1 MKDMDM
7 NHTKMNMNDMNHT
20 KMNMNDSNAMQ
31 MDHSKMDMSDMDM
44 SGSHMMMH
52 GGHMM
57 DMGDLRKKF
66 WISLVLAIPVFI
78 LSPFMGINLP
88 FQAHFP
94 GSDWVVLIL
103 ASILFF
109 YGGKPFI
116 TGARGELAEKQPA
129 MMTLI
134 TMGISVAY
142 IYSLYAFV
150 MNDLIHSK
158 THVMDFF
165 WELASLIVIML
176 LGHWIEMK
184 STMSA
189 GNALQKIAS
198 LVPNTV
204 HMVHG
209 DTTMDHDISM
219 VKSNDIVEIRAG
231 ESIPLDG
238 HIISGESYINES
250 LITGE
255 SKAIKKGLGQK
266 VVGGSI
272 NGEGT
277 IRVQVDKTASEGY
290 LSQISKLVSDA
301 QGSRSKTQMLADRVS
316 SWLFYAA
323 LSVGILA
330 FIYWLIF
337 GDMNTALNRLVTV
350 LVIACPHALGLAIP
364 LVMSRST
371 SIAATNG
378 LIIRDNQAM
387 ENSRKID
394 YIAMDKTGTLT
405 EGKFTVNGLQS
416 ADKSIDNEKLLSII
430 AGIES
435 GSSHPIAN
443 SVVQYAKDKKVE
455 PTILDNIQAIKGYGM
470 SGQLNDQTY
479 YLVNMK
485 YLNENKI
492 NVDKTLV
499 QTYLDKGN
507 TISYLV
513 VDQKV
518 LGFVALGDRIK
529 KNTVEFIKELK
540 ARNITPIMLTGDNK
554 EAAAIMAKQMGI
566 TEFRAE
572 LLPEDKNQVIK
583 QLELDGHHVMMV
595 GDGINDAP
603 SLAAATIGVAIGA
616 GTDVAID
623 SADVIL
629 YNSDPSDIIKFLKL
643 SHNTYRKTVE
653 NLWWG
658 AGYNIIA
665 IPLAAGILAG
675 IGFVLSPA
683 VGAVVM
689 SLSTVVVALNAL
701 TLKM

>member
-7 NHTKMNMNDMNHT
+7 KNMNHDDMKMNM
-20 KMNMNDSNAMQ
+20 S
-31 MDHSKMDMSDMDM
+31 
-44 SGSHMMMH
+44 SGHDMMMH

-57 DMGDLRKKF
+57 DMGDLKQKF
-66 WISLVLAIPVFI
+66 WISLVMAIPVFI
-78 LSPFMGINLP
+78 LSPFMGLHLP
-88 FQAHFP
+88 FQFQFP
-94 GSDWVVLIL
+94 GSDWIVLIL
-103 ASILFF
+103 STALYF
-109 YGGKPFI
+109 YGGRPFL
-116 TGARGELAEKQPA
+116 TGARGELAERKPA

-142 IYSLYAFV
+142 VYSLYAFV
-150 MNDLIHSK
+150 MNDLLHSNN
-158 THVMDFF
+158 HIMDFF

-198 LVPNTV
+198 LVPNKV
-204 HMVHG
+204 HMVH
-209 DTTMDHDISM
+209 DNKLMDHDISM
-219 VKSNDIVEIRAG
+219 VKQNDVVEVRAG
-231 ESIPLDG
+231 ESVPLDG
-238 HIISGESYINES
+238 HVISGESYINES

-255 SKAIKKGLGQK
+255 SKSVKKTLGDK

-277 IRVQVDKTASEGY
+277 IRVQVDKTTDEGY

-301 QGSRSKTQMLADRVS
+301 QNNRSKTQMLADRVS
-316 SWLFYAA
+316 GWLFYAA
-323 LSVGILA
+323 MTVGIIA

-405 EGKFTVNGLQS
+405 EGKFTVNGLKS
-416 ADKSIDNEKLLSII
+416 TDKAFDSKKLLAIV
-430 AGIES
+430 AGIEN
-435 GSSHPIAN
+435 GSSHPIA
-443 SVVQYAKDKKVE
+443 SSIVSYAKDQKVAPE
-455 PTILDNIQAIKGYGM
+455 AMENIQAIKGYGM
-470 SGQLNDQTY
+470 SATQADKTY

-485 YLNENKI
+485 YLNEHKI
-492 NVDKTLV
+492 SLDKQQI
-499 QTYLDKGN
+499 QTYLNQGN

-513 VDQKV
+513 VDKKV
-518 LGFVALGDRIK
+518 LGFIALGDRIK
-529 KNTVEFIKELK
+529 ANTIEFIKELK

-566 TEFRAE
+566 DEYRAE
-572 LLPEDKNQVIK
+572 LLPEDKHEVIK
-583 QLELDGHHVMMV
+583 QLELEGHHVLMV

-623 SADVIL
+623 SADVVL
-629 YNSDPSDIIKFLKL
+629 YNSDPEDIIKFLKL
-643 SHNTYRKTVE
+643 SHNTYKKTVE

-675 IGFVLSPA
+675 IGFILSPA
-683 VGAVVM
+683 VGAIVM

>member
-1 MKDMDM
+1 MKDEEMRDMKDMDM
-7 NHTKMNMNDMNHT
+7 KHDDMDM
-20 KMNMNDSNAMQ
+20 KD
-31 MDHSKMDMSDMDM
+31 MDHSKMDMS
-44 SGSHMMMH
+44 GGHMMMH

-78 LSPFMGINLP
+78 LSPFMGLNLP
-88 FQAHFP
+88 FQVQFP
-94 GSDWVVLIL
+94 GSEWIVLVLSTIL
-103 ASILFF
+103 YF
-109 YGGKPFI
+109 YGGKPFL

-150 MNDLIHSK
+150 ENNLIHSAN
-158 THVMDFF
+158 HIMDFF

-219 VKSNDIVEIRAG
+219 VKNSDVVEIRAG

-238 HIISGESYINES
+238 HIISGSSYVNES

-255 SKAIKKGLGQK
+255 SKAVKKDLGSK

-277 IRVQVDKTASEGY
+277 IKVQVEKAANEGY

-301 QGSRSKTQMLADRVS
+301 QNNRSKTQLLADKVS

-323 LSVGILA
+323 LSVGIVA
-330 FIYWLIF
+330 FVYWLIF
-337 GDMNTALNRLVTV
+337 GDMNTALNRLVAV

-416 ADKSIDNEKLLSII
+416 TDDSIDNQRLLALI

-435 GSSHPIAN
+435 GSSHPIA
-443 SVVQYAKDKKVE
+443 SSIVQYAKDQKIVS
-455 PTILDNIQAIKGYGM
+455 TSFDDIQAIKGYGM
-470 SGQLNDQTY
+470 SAELNDHKY

-492 NVDKTLV
+492 SVDRKLV

-513 VDQKV
+513 LDQKV

-529 KNTVEFIKELK
+529 ANTIEFIKELK

-566 TEFRAE
+566 DEFRAE
-572 LLPEDKNQVIK
+572 LLPEDKNEVIK
-583 QLELDGHHVMMV
+583 ELELDGHHVMMV

-658 AGYNIIA
+658 AGYNIVA

-675 IGFVLSPA
+675 VGFVLSPA
-683 VGAVVM
+683 VGAVIM

>member
-1 MKDMDM
+1 MNNEEMHDMKNMD
-7 NHTKMNMNDMNHT
+7 
-20 KMNMNDSNAMQ
+20 
-31 MDHSKMDMSDMDM
+31 MDHSTMDM

-57 DMGDLRKKF
+57 NMGDLRQKF

-78 LSPFMGINLP
+78 LSPFMGLNLP
-88 FQAHFP
+88 FQVQFP
-94 GSDWVVLIL
+94 GSDWIVLVL
-103 ASILFF
+103 ATILFF

-116 TGARGELAEKQPA
+116 SGAKGELMSKQPA

-150 MNDLIHSK
+150 ENNLLHSS
-158 THVMDFF
+158 THIMDFF

-198 LVPNTV
+198 LVPSKV
-204 HMVHG
+204 HMVH
-209 DTTMDHDISM
+209 DDQTMDHDISM
-219 VKSNDIVEIRAG
+219 VKAGNVIEVRAG
-231 ESIPLDG
+231 ESVPLDG
-238 HIISGESYINES
+238 HIISGSSYINES

-255 SKAIKKGLGQK
+255 SKAVKKEVGSK

-277 IRVQVDKTASEGY
+277 IRVKVDKSANEGY

-301 QGSRSKTQMLADRVS
+301 QNNRSKTQMLADKVS

-323 LSVGILA
+323 LSVGIIA
-330 FIYWLIF
+330 FVYWLIF
-337 GDMNTALNRLVTV
+337 GDMNTALNRLVAV

-394 YIAMDKTGTLT
+394 YVAMDKTGTLT

-416 ADKSIDNEKLLSII
+416 LDKSIDNKNLLAII
-430 AGIES
+430 AGIEG
-435 GSSHPIAN
+435 GSSHPIA
-443 SVVQYAKDKKVE
+443 SSIVSYAKDKE
-455 PTILDNIQAIKGYGM
+455 IQPAAIDNIQALKGYGM
-470 SGQLNDQTY
+470 SASFDNRQY

-485 YLNENKI
+485 YLNEHEI
-492 NVDKTLV
+492 SLDKKLV

-513 VDQKV
+513 ADKKV

-529 KNTVEFIKELK
+529 KNTIEFIKELK

-566 TEFRAE
+566 DEFRAE
-572 LLPEDKNQVIK
+572 LLPEDKHQVIK
-583 QLELDGHHVMMV
+583 QLELSGHHVLMV

-603 SLAAATIGVAIGA
+603 SLASATIGVAIGA

-623 SADVIL
+623 SADVVL

-643 SHNTYRKTVE
+643 SHNTYKKTVE

>member
-1 MKDMDM
+1 MKDMK
-7 NHTKMNMNDMNHT
+7 N
-20 KMNMNDSNAMQ
+20 
-31 MDHSKMDMSDMDM
+31 MDMSNMDM
-44 SGSHMMMH
+44 SSGHDMMMY

-57 DMGDLRKKF
+57 DMGDLRQKF

-78 LSPFMGINLP
+78 LSPFMGMHLP
-88 FQAHFP
+88 FQFQFP
-94 GSDWVVLIL
+94 GSDWIVLIL
-103 ASILFF
+103 STILYF
-109 YGGKPFI
+109 YGGKPFL
-116 TGARGELAEKQPA
+116 TGAFGELAEKKPA

-150 MNDLIHSK
+150 MNNLLHSN
-158 THVMDFF
+158 THIMDFF

-198 LVPNTV
+198 LVPNKV
-204 HMVHG
+204 HMVHNEK
-209 DTTMDHDISM
+209 TMDHDISM
-219 VKSNDIVEIRAG
+219 VKAGDVVEVRAG

-238 HIISGESYINES
+238 HVVSGESYVNES

-255 SKAIKKGLGQK
+255 SKAVKKVLGSK

-272 NGEGT
+272 NGDGT
-277 IRVQVDKTASEGY
+277 MRIKVDKAAGQGY
-290 LSQISKLVSDA
+290 LSQISQLVSDA
-301 QGSRSKTQMLADRVS
+301 QSSRSKTQMLADRVS
-316 SWLFYAA
+316 GWLFYAA
-323 LSVGILA
+323 LTVGIIA
-330 FIYWLIF
+330 FVYWLIF

-364 LVMSRST
+364 LVMSRTT

-378 LIIRDNQAM
+378 LIIRDNQAV

-394 YIAMDKTGTLT
+394 YVAMDKTGTLT

-416 ADKSIDNEKLLSII
+416 TDASIDNKNLLAII
-430 AGIES
+430 AGLEN
-435 GSSHPIAN
+435 GSSHPIAG
-443 SVVQYAKDKKVE
+443 SIVQYAKDKKVD
-455 PTILDNIQAIKGYGM
+455 PKAIDNVKALKGYGM
-470 SGQLNDQTY
+470 SGSLDNKDY
-479 YLVNMK
+479 LLVNMK
-485 YLNENKI
+485 YLNQNNLTI
-492 NVDKTLV
+492 DKKV
-499 QTYLDKGN
+499 VKKYLDQGN

-513 VDQKV
+513 TDKKV

-529 KNTVEFIKELK
+529 ANTIEFIKELK

-554 EAAAIMAKQMGI
+554 EAAAIMAKQMDI
-566 TEFRAE
+566 DEFRAE
-572 LLPEDKNQVIK
+572 LLPEDKHQVIK
-583 QLELDGHHVMMV
+583 QLELDGHHVLMV

-623 SADVIL
+623 SADVVL

-643 SHNTYRKTVE
+643 SHNTYRKTVQ

-658 AGYNIIA
+658 AGYNIVA

-675 IGFVLSPA
+675 VGFILSPA
-683 VGAVVM
+683 VGAVIM

-701 TLKM
+701 TLRM

>member
-1 MKDMDM
+1 MNNEEMHDMKNMD
-7 NHTKMNMNDMNHT
+7 
-20 KMNMNDSNAMQ
+20 
-31 MDHSKMDMSDMDM
+31 MDHSTMDM
-44 SGSHMMMH
+44 SGNYMMMH

-57 DMGDLRKKF
+57 NMGDLRQKF

-78 LSPFMGINLP
+78 LSPFMGLNLP
-88 FQAHFP
+88 FQVQFP
-94 GSDWVVLIL
+94 GSDWIVLVL
-103 ASILFF
+103 ATILFF

-116 TGARGELAEKQPA
+116 SGAKGELMSKQPA

-150 MNDLIHSK
+150 ENNLLHSS
-158 THVMDFF
+158 THIMDFF

-198 LVPNTV
+198 LVPSKV
-204 HMVHG
+204 HMVH
-209 DTTMDHDISM
+209 DDQTMDHDISM
-219 VKSNDIVEIRAG
+219 VKAGNVIEVRAG
-231 ESIPLDG
+231 ESVPLDG
-238 HIISGESYINES
+238 HIISGSSYINES

-255 SKAIKKGLGQK
+255 SKAVKKEVDSK

-277 IRVQVDKTASEGY
+277 IRVKVDKSANEGY

-301 QGSRSKTQMLADRVS
+301 QNNRSKTQMLADKVS

-323 LSVGILA
+323 LTVGIIA
-330 FIYWLIF
+330 FVYWLIF
-337 GDMNTALNRLVTV
+337 GDMNTALNRLVAV

-394 YIAMDKTGTLT
+394 YVAMDKTGTLT

-416 ADKSIDNEKLLSII
+416 LDKSIDNKNLLAII
-430 AGIES
+430 AGIEG
-435 GSSHPIAN
+435 GSSHPIA
-443 SVVQYAKDKKVE
+443 SSIVSYAKDKE
-455 PTILDNIQAIKGYGM
+455 IQPAAIDNIQALKGYGM
-470 SGQLNDQTY
+470 SASFDNRQY

-485 YLNENKI
+485 YLNEHEI
-492 NVDKTLV
+492 SLDKKLV

-513 VDQKV
+513 ADKKV

-529 KNTVEFIKELK
+529 KNTIEFIKELK

-566 TEFRAE
+566 DEFRAE
-572 LLPEDKNQVIK
+572 LLPEDKHQVIK
-583 QLELDGHHVMMV
+583 QLELSGHHVLMV

-603 SLAAATIGVAIGA
+603 SLASATIGVAIGA

-623 SADVIL
+623 SADVVL

-643 SHNTYRKTVE
+643 SHNTYKKTVE

>member
-1 MKDMDM
+1 MDMKDSNHMDM
-7 NHTKMNMNDMNHT
+7 DSDSDMSSMNM
-20 KMNMNDSNAMQ
+20 
-31 MDHSKMDMSDMDM
+31 
-44 SGSHMMMH
+44 SGGGHMMMH

-57 DMGDLRKKF
+57 DMGDLKQKF
-66 WISLVLAIPVFI
+66 WVSLVLAIPVFI
-78 LSPFMGINLP
+78 FSPFMGLHLP
-88 FQAHFP
+88 FQVQFP
-94 GSDWVVLIL
+94 GSDWIVLIL
-103 ASILFF
+103 STILYF
-109 YGGKPFI
+109 YGGKPFLS
-116 TGARGELAEKQPA
+116 GAKGELASKKPA

-150 MNDLIHSK
+150 MNDLVQSNNHIN
-158 THVMDFF
+158 DFF

-184 STMSA
+184 STMNA

-198 LVPNTV
+198 LVPDQVHIVEGDETV
-204 HMVHG
+204 
-209 DTTMDHDISM
+209 DKDISN
-219 VKSNDIVEIRAG
+219 VKKDNVVEIRAG

-238 HIISGESYINES
+238 HIVKGESYINES

-255 SKAIKKGLGQK
+255 SKAVKKGVDSE

-277 IRVQVDKTASEGY
+277 IRVKVDKSSDEGY
-290 LSQISKLVSDA
+290 LSQISQLVSDA
-301 QGSRSKTQMLADRVS
+301 QNNRSKTQLLADKVS

-323 LSVGILA
+323 LTVGIIA
-330 FIYWLIF
+330 FVYWLIV
-337 GDMNTALNRLVTV
+337 GDMSTALNRLVAV

-405 EGKFTVNGLQS
+405 EGKFTVNGLETIGKS
-416 ADKSIDNEKLLSII
+416 TDKDKLLSLI

-443 SVVQYAKDKKVE
+443 SVVAYAKDKKVSL
-455 PTILDNIQAIKGYGM
+455 TKFDDTQALKGYGM
-470 SGQLNDQTY
+470 SAKLNSDDY

-485 YLNENKI
+485 YLNENDIKL
-492 NVDKTLV
+492 DSKDV

-513 VDQKV
+513 VNKEV
-518 LGFVALGDRIK
+518 IGFVALGDRIK
-529 KNTVEFIKELK
+529 ENTVEFIKELK
-540 ARNITPIMLTGDNK
+540 SRNITPIMLTGDNK
-554 EAAAIMAKQMGI
+554 DAAATMAKQMGI
-566 TEFRAE
+566 DEFRAE
-572 LLPEDKNQVIK
+572 LLPEDKNKVIK
-583 QLELDGHHVMMV
+583 QLENDGHHVMMV

-629 YNSDPSDIIKFLKL
+629 YNSDPFDIIKFLKL
-643 SHNTYRKTVE
+643 SQHTYRKTVE

-665 IPLAAGILAG
+665 LPLAAGILAG
-675 IGFVLSPA
+675 IGFILSPA
-683 VGAVVM
+683 VGAIIM

>member
-7 NHTKMNMNDMNHT
+7 KNMNHDDMKMNM
-20 KMNMNDSNAMQ
+20 S
-31 MDHSKMDMSDMDM
+31 
-44 SGSHMMMH
+44 SGHDMMMH

-57 DMGDLRKKF
+57 DMGDLKQKF
-66 WISLVLAIPVFI
+66 WISLVMAIPVFI
-78 LSPFMGINLP
+78 LSPFMGLHLP
-88 FQAHFP
+88 FQFQFP
-94 GSDWVVLIL
+94 GSDWIVLIL
-103 ASILFF
+103 STTLYF
-109 YGGKPFI
+109 YGGKPFL
-116 TGARGELAEKQPA
+116 TGARGELAERKPA

-142 IYSLYAFV
+142 VYSLYAFV
-150 MNDLIHSK
+150 MNDLLHSNN
-158 THVMDFF
+158 HIMDFF

-198 LVPNTV
+198 LVPNKV
-204 HMVHG
+204 HMVH
-209 DTTMDHDISM
+209 DNKLMDHDISM
-219 VKSNDIVEIRAG
+219 VKQNDVVEVRAG
-231 ESIPLDG
+231 ESVPLDG
-238 HIISGESYINES
+238 HVISGESYINES

-255 SKAIKKGLGQK
+255 SKSVKKTLGDK

-277 IRVQVDKTASEGY
+277 IRVQVDKTTDEGY

-301 QGSRSKTQMLADRVS
+301 QNNRSKTQMLADRVS
-316 SWLFYAA
+316 GWLFYAA
-323 LSVGILA
+323 MTVGIIA

-405 EGKFTVNGLQS
+405 EGKFTVNGLKS
-416 ADKSIDNEKLLSII
+416 TDKAFDSKKLLAIV
-430 AGIES
+430 AGIEN
-435 GSSHPIAN
+435 GSSHPIA
-443 SVVQYAKDKKVE
+443 SSIVSYAKDQKVAPE
-455 PTILDNIQAIKGYGM
+455 AMENIQAIKGYGM
-470 SGQLNDQTY
+470 SATQADKTY

-485 YLNENKI
+485 YLNEHKI
-492 NVDKTLV
+492 SLDKQQI
-499 QTYLDKGN
+499 QTYLDQGN

-513 VDQKV
+513 VDKKV

-529 KNTVEFIKELK
+529 ANTIEFIKELK

-566 TEFRAE
+566 DEYRAE
-572 LLPEDKNQVIK
+572 LLPEDKHEVIK
-583 QLELDGHHVMMV
+583 QLELEGHHVLMV

-623 SADVIL
+623 SADVVL
-629 YNSDPSDIIKFLKL
+629 YNSDPEDIIKFLKL
-643 SHNTYRKTVE
+643 SHNTYKKTVE

-675 IGFVLSPA
+675 IGFILSPA
-683 VGAVVM
+683 VGAIVM

>member
-1 MKDMDM
+1 MNNEEMHDMKNMD
-7 NHTKMNMNDMNHT
+7 
-20 KMNMNDSNAMQ
+20 
-31 MDHSKMDMSDMDM
+31 MDHSTMDM

-57 DMGDLRKKF
+57 NMGDLRQKF

-78 LSPFMGINLP
+78 LSPFMGLNLP
-88 FQAHFP
+88 FQVQFP
-94 GSDWVVLIL
+94 GSDWVVLVL
-103 ASILFF
+103 ATILFF

-116 TGARGELAEKQPA
+116 SGAKGELMSKQPA

-150 MNDLIHSK
+150 ENNLLHSS
-158 THVMDFF
+158 THIMDFF

-198 LVPNTV
+198 LVPSKV
-204 HMVHG
+204 HMVH
-209 DTTMDHDISM
+209 DDQTMDHDISM
-219 VKSNDIVEIRAG
+219 VKAGNVIEVRAG
-231 ESIPLDG
+231 ESVPLDG
-238 HIISGESYINES
+238 HIISGSSYINES

-255 SKAIKKGLGQK
+255 SKAIKKEVGSK

-277 IRVQVDKTASEGY
+277 IRVKVDKSANEGY

-301 QGSRSKTQMLADRVS
+301 QNNRSKTQMLADKVS

-323 LSVGILA
+323 LTVGIIA
-330 FIYWLIF
+330 FVYWLIF
-337 GDMNTALNRLVTV
+337 GDMNTALNRLVAV

-394 YIAMDKTGTLT
+394 YVAMDKTGTLT

-416 ADKSIDNEKLLSII
+416 LDKSIDNKNLLAII
-430 AGIES
+430 AGIEG
-435 GSSHPIAN
+435 GSSHPIA
-443 SVVQYAKDKKVE
+443 SSIVSYAKDKE
-455 PTILDNIQAIKGYGM
+455 IQPAAIDNIQALKGYGM
-470 SGQLNDQTY
+470 SASFDNRQY

-485 YLNENKI
+485 YLNEHEI
-492 NVDKTLV
+492 SLDKKLV

-513 VDQKV
+513 ADKKV

-529 KNTVEFIKELK
+529 KNTIEFIKELK

-566 TEFRAE
+566 DEFRAE
-572 LLPEDKNQVIK
+572 LLPEDKHQVIK
-583 QLELDGHHVMMV
+583 QLELSGHHVLMV

-603 SLAAATIGVAIGA
+603 SLASATIGVAIGA

-623 SADVIL
+623 SADVVL

-643 SHNTYRKTVE
+643 SHNTYKKTVE

>member
-1 MKDMDM
+1 MNNEEMHDMKNMD
-7 NHTKMNMNDMNHT
+7 
-20 KMNMNDSNAMQ
+20 
-31 MDHSKMDMSDMDM
+31 MDHSTMDM
-44 SGSHMMMH
+44 SGNHMMMH

-57 DMGDLRKKF
+57 NMGDLRQKF

-78 LSPFMGINLP
+78 LSPFMGLNLP
-88 FQAHFP
+88 FQVQFP
-94 GSDWVVLIL
+94 GSDWIVLVL
-103 ASILFF
+103 ATILFF

-116 TGARGELAEKQPA
+116 SGAKGELMSKQPA

-150 MNDLIHSK
+150 ENNLLHSS
-158 THVMDFF
+158 THIMDFF

-198 LVPNTV
+198 LVPSKV
-204 HMVHG
+204 HMVH
-209 DTTMDHDISM
+209 DDQTMDHDISM
-219 VKSNDIVEIRAG
+219 VKAGNVIEVRAG
-231 ESIPLDG
+231 ESVPLDG
-238 HIISGESYINES
+238 HIISGSSYINES

-255 SKAIKKGLGQK
+255 SKAIKKEVGSK

-277 IRVQVDKTASEGY
+277 IRVKVDKSANEGY

-301 QGSRSKTQMLADRVS
+301 QNNRSKTQMLADKVS

-323 LSVGILA
+323 LSVGIIA
-330 FIYWLIF
+330 FVYWLIF
-337 GDMNTALNRLVTV
+337 GDMNTALNRLVAV

-394 YIAMDKTGTLT
+394 YVAMDKTGTLT

-416 ADKSIDNEKLLSII
+416 LDKSIDNKNLLAII
-430 AGIES
+430 AGIEG
-435 GSSHPIAN
+435 GSSHPIA
-443 SVVQYAKDKKVE
+443 SSIVSYAKDKE
-455 PTILDNIQAIKGYGM
+455 IQPAAIDNIQALKGYGM
-470 SGQLNDQTY
+470 SASFDNRQY

-485 YLNENKI
+485 YLNEHEI
-492 NVDKTLV
+492 SLDKKLV

-513 VDQKV
+513 ADKKV

-529 KNTVEFIKELK
+529 KNTIEFIKELK

-566 TEFRAE
+566 DEFRAE
-572 LLPEDKNQVIK
+572 LLPEDKHQVIK
-583 QLELDGHHVMMV
+583 QLELSGHHVLMV

-603 SLAAATIGVAIGA
+603 SLASATIGVAIGA

-623 SADVIL
+623 SADVVL

-643 SHNTYRKTVE
+643 SHNTYKKTVE

>member
-1 MKDMDM
+1 MNNEEMHDMKNMD
-7 NHTKMNMNDMNHT
+7 
-20 KMNMNDSNAMQ
+20 
-31 MDHSKMDMSDMDM
+31 MDHSTMDM
-44 SGSHMMMH
+44 SGNHMMMH

-57 DMGDLRKKF
+57 NMGDLRQKF

-78 LSPFMGINLP
+78 LSPFMGLKLP
-88 FQAHFP
+88 FQVQFP
-94 GSDWVVLIL
+94 GSDWIVLVL
-103 ASILFF
+103 ATILFF

-116 TGARGELAEKQPA
+116 SGAKGELMSKQPA

-150 MNDLIHSK
+150 ENNLLHSS
-158 THVMDFF
+158 THIMDFF

-198 LVPNTV
+198 LVPSKV
-204 HMVHG
+204 HMVH
-209 DTTMDHDISM
+209 DDQTMDHDISM
-219 VKSNDIVEIRAG
+219 VKAGNIIEVRAG
-231 ESIPLDG
+231 ESVPLDG
-238 HIISGESYINES
+238 HIISGSSYINES

-255 SKAIKKGLGQK
+255 SKAIKKEIGSK

-277 IRVQVDKTASEGY
+277 IRVKVDKSSGEGY

-301 QGSRSKTQMLADRVS
+301 QNNRSKTQMLADRVS

-323 LSVGILA
+323 LTVGIIA
-330 FIYWLIF
+330 FVYWLIF
-337 GDMNTALNRLVTV
+337 GDMNTALNRLVAV

-394 YIAMDKTGTLT
+394 YVAMDKTGTLT

-416 ADKSIDNEKLLSII
+416 LDKSIDSKNLLSII
-430 AGIES
+430 AGIEG
-435 GSSHPIAN
+435 GSSHPIA
-443 SVVQYAKDKKVE
+443 SSIVSYAKDKEVQ
-455 PTILDNIQAIKGYGM
+455 PAAIDNIQALKGYGM
-470 SGQLNDQTY
+470 SASFDNRQY

-485 YLNENKI
+485 YLNEHEI
-492 NVDKTLV
+492 SLDKKLV

-513 VDQKV
+513 ADKKI

-529 KNTVEFIKELK
+529 KNTIEFIKELK

-566 TEFRAE
+566 DEFRAE
-572 LLPEDKNQVIK
+572 LLPEDKHQVIK
-583 QLELDGHHVMMV
+583 QLELSGHHVMMV

-603 SLAAATIGVAIGA
+603 SLASATIGVAIGA

-623 SADVIL
+623 SADVVL

-643 SHNTYRKTVE
+643 SHNTYKKTVE

-675 IGFVLSPA
+675 VGFVLSPA

>member
-1 MKDMDM
+1 MNNEEMHDMKDMDM
-7 NHTKMNMNDMNHT
+7 NHST
-20 KMNMNDSNAMQ
+20 
-31 MDHSKMDMSDMDM
+31 MDM

-57 DMGDLRKKF
+57 DMGDLRQKF

-78 LSPFMGINLP
+78 LSPFMGLNLP
-88 FQAHFP
+88 FQVQFP
-94 GSDWVVLIL
+94 GSDWIVLVL
-103 ASILFF
+103 ATILFF

-116 TGARGELAEKQPA
+116 SGAKGELMSKQPA

-142 IYSLYAFV
+142 IYSIYAFV
-150 MNDLIHSK
+150 ENNLLHST
-158 THVMDFF
+158 THIMDFF

-198 LVPNTV
+198 LVPSEV
-204 HMVHG
+204 HMVHN
-209 DTTMDHDISM
+209 DQTMDHDISM
-219 VKSNDIVEIRAG
+219 VKADDIIEVRAG
-231 ESIPLDG
+231 ESVPLDG
-238 HIISGESYINES
+238 HIISGSSYINES

-255 SKAIKKGLGQK
+255 SKAIKKEISSK

-277 IRVQVDKTASEGY
+277 IRVKVDKSAGEGY

-301 QGSRSKTQMLADRVS
+301 QNNRSKTQMLADKVS

-323 LSVGILA
+323 LTVGIIA
-330 FIYWLIF
+330 FVYWLIF
-337 GDMNTALNRLVTV
+337 GDMNTALNRLVAV

-416 ADKSIDNEKLLSII
+416 LDKSIDNKNLLSII
-430 AGIES
+430 AGIEG
-435 GSSHPIAN
+435 GSSHPIA
-443 SVVQYAKDKKVE
+443 SSIVSYAKE
-455 PTILDNIQAIKGYGM
+455 QTIQPAAIDNIQALKGYGM
-470 SGQLNDQTY
+470 SASFDNRQY

-485 YLNENKI
+485 YLNEKGI
-492 NVDKTLV
+492 SLDKKLV

-513 VDQKV
+513 ADKKV

-529 KNTVEFIKELK
+529 KNTIEFIKELK

-566 TEFRAE
+566 DEFKAE
-572 LLPEDKNQVIK
+572 LLPEDKHQVIK
-583 QLELDGHHVMMV
+583 QLELAGHHVMMV

-603 SLAAATIGVAIGA
+603 SLASATIGVAIGA

-623 SADVIL
+623 SADVVL
-629 YNSDPSDIIKFLKL
+629 YNSNPSDIIKFLKL
-643 SHNTYRKTVE
+643 SHNTYKKTVE

>member
-1 MKDMDM
+1 MMKDMDM
-7 NHTKMNMNDMNHT
+7 KHDNM
-20 KMNMNDSNAMQ
+20 
-31 MDHSKMDMSDMDM
+31 KMDMS
-44 SGSHMMMH
+44 SGHDMMMH
-52 GGHMM
+52 GGQMM
-57 DMGDLRKKF
+57 DMGDLKQKF
-66 WISLVLAIPVFI
+66 WLSLVLAIPVFI
-78 LSPFMGINLP
+78 LSPFMGLHLP
-88 FQAHFP
+88 FQFQFP
-94 GSDWVVLIL
+94 GSDWIVLIL
-103 ASILFF
+103 SSVLYF
-109 YGGKPFI
+109 YGGKPFL
-116 TGARGELAEKQPA
+116 TGAKGELAQKKPA

-150 MNDLIHSK
+150 MNDLLHSTTK
-158 THVMDFF
+158 IMDFF

-198 LVPNTV
+198 LVPDQV
-204 HMVHG
+204 HLIHENEVT
-209 DTTMDHDISM
+209 DQDISM
-219 VKSNDIVEIRAG
+219 VKKGDVIEVRAG

-238 HIISGESYINES
+238 HITAGSGYINES

-255 SKAIKKGLGQK
+255 SKAVKKAIASP

-272 NGEGT
+272 NGDST
-277 IRVQVDKTASEGY
+277 IKVQVDKTTSEGY
-290 LSQISKLVSDA
+290 LSQISQLVSDA
-301 QGSRSKTQMLADRVS
+301 QNNRSKTQKLADRVS
-316 SWLFYAA
+316 GWLFYAA
-323 LSVGILA
+323 LTAGILS

-387 ENSRKID
+387 ENSKKID

-416 ADKSIDNEKLLSII
+416 IDSSIDDQKLLAII
-430 AGIES
+430 AGIEK
-435 GSSHPIAN
+435 GSSHPIAQ
-443 SVVQYAKDKKVE
+443 SVLDYVQTKQVSIASVE
-455 PTILDNIQAIKGYGM
+455 NVKALKGYGM
-470 SGQLNDQTY
+470 SATLAGEKY

-485 YLNENKI
+485 YLNENKVL
-492 NVDKTLV
+492 VDKKLIKNYSD
-499 QTYLDKGN
+499 QGN
-507 TISYLV
+507 TISYLLH
-513 VDQKV
+513 DKQV
-518 LGFVALGDRIK
+518 LGFIALGDTIK
-529 KNTVEFIKELK
+529 PNTIEFIKDLK
-540 ARNITPIMLTGDNK
+540 SRHITPIMLTGDNK
-554 EAAAIMAKQMGI
+554 EAAAIMAQQMGI
-566 TEFRAE
+566 DEFKAE
-572 LLPEDKNQVIK
+572 LLPEDKHQVIK
-583 QLELDGHHVMMV
+583 QLELAGHHVMMV

-623 SADVIL
+623 SADVVL
-629 YNSDPSDIIKFLKL
+629 YNSDPFDIIKFLKL
-643 SHNTYRKTVE
+643 SQNTYRKTVE

-665 IPLAAGILAG
+665 IPLAAGVLAG
-675 IGFVLSPA
+675 VGFVLSPA
-683 VGAVVM
+683 IGAVVM
-689 SLSTVVVALNAL
+689 SLSTVVVAINAL

>member
-1 MKDMDM
+1 MNNEEMHDMKNMD
-7 NHTKMNMNDMNHT
+7 
-20 KMNMNDSNAMQ
+20 
-31 MDHSKMDMSDMDM
+31 MDHSTMDM

-57 DMGDLRKKF
+57 NMGDLRQKF

-78 LSPFMGINLP
+78 LSPFMGLNLP
-88 FQAHFP
+88 FQVQFP
-94 GSDWVVLIL
+94 GSDWIVLVL
-103 ASILFF
+103 ATILFF

-116 TGARGELAEKQPA
+116 TGAKGELMSKQPA

-150 MNDLIHSK
+150 ENNLLHSS
-158 THVMDFF
+158 THIMDFF

-198 LVPNTV
+198 LVPSKV
-204 HMVHG
+204 HMVH
-209 DTTMDHDISM
+209 DDQTMDHDISM
-219 VKSNDIVEIRAG
+219 VKAGNVIEVRAG
-231 ESIPLDG
+231 ESVPLDG
-238 HIISGESYINES
+238 HIISGSSYINES

-255 SKAIKKGLGQK
+255 SKAIKKEVGSK

-277 IRVQVDKTASEGY
+277 IRVKVDKSANEGY

-301 QGSRSKTQMLADRVS
+301 QNNRSKTQMLADKVS

-323 LSVGILA
+323 LTVGIIA
-330 FIYWLIF
+330 FVYWLIF
-337 GDMNTALNRLVTV
+337 GDMNTALNRLVAV

-394 YIAMDKTGTLT
+394 YVAMDKTGTLT

-416 ADKSIDNEKLLSII
+416 VDKSIDNKNLLAII
-430 AGIES
+430 AGIEG
-435 GSSHPIAN
+435 GSSHPIA
-443 SVVQYAKDKKVE
+443 SSIVSYAKDKE
-455 PTILDNIQAIKGYGM
+455 IQPAAIDNIKALKGYGM
-470 SGQLNDQTY
+470 SASFDNRQY

-485 YLNENKI
+485 YLNEHEI
-492 NVDKTLV
+492 SLDKKLV

-513 VDQKV
+513 ADKRV

-529 KNTVEFIKELK
+529 KNTIEFIKELK

-566 TEFRAE
+566 DEFRAE
-572 LLPEDKNQVIK
+572 LLPEDKHQVIK
-583 QLELDGHHVMMV
+583 QLELSGHHVLMV

-603 SLAAATIGVAIGA
+603 SLASATIGVAIGA

-623 SADVIL
+623 SADVVL

-643 SHNTYRKTVE
+643 SHNTYKKTVE

>member
-1 MKDMDM
+1 MMKDMDM
-7 NHTKMNMNDMNHT
+7 KHDNM
-20 KMNMNDSNAMQ
+20 
-31 MDHSKMDMSDMDM
+31 KMDMS
-44 SGSHMMMH
+44 SGHDMMMH
-52 GGHMM
+52 GGQMM
-57 DMGDLRKKF
+57 DMGDLKQKF
-66 WISLVLAIPVFI
+66 WLSLVLAIPVFI
-78 LSPFMGINLP
+78 LSPFMGLHLP
-88 FQAHFP
+88 FQFQFP
-94 GSDWVVLIL
+94 GSDWIVLIL
-103 ASILFF
+103 SSVLYF
-109 YGGKPFI
+109 YGGKPFL
-116 TGARGELAEKQPA
+116 TGAKGELAQKKPA

-150 MNDLIHSK
+150 MNDLLHSTTK
-158 THVMDFF
+158 IMDFF

-198 LVPNTV
+198 LVPDQV
-204 HMVHG
+204 HLIHENEVT
-209 DTTMDHDISM
+209 DQDISM
-219 VKSNDIVEIRAG
+219 VKKGDIIEVRAG

-238 HIISGESYINES
+238 HITAGSGYINES

-255 SKAIKKGLGQK
+255 SKAVKKAIASS

-272 NGEGT
+272 NGDST
-277 IRVQVDKTASEGY
+277 IKVQVDKTTSEGY
-290 LSQISKLVSDA
+290 LSQISQLVSDA
-301 QGSRSKTQMLADRVS
+301 QNNRSKTQKLADKVS
-316 SWLFYAA
+316 GWLFYAA
-323 LSVGILA
+323 LTAGILS

-337 GDMNTALNRLVTV
+337 GNMNTALNRLVTV

-387 ENSRKID
+387 ENSKKID

-416 ADKSIDNEKLLSII
+416 IDSSIDDQKLLAII
-430 AGIES
+430 AGIEK
-435 GSSHPIAN
+435 GSSHPIAQ
-443 SVVQYAKDKKVE
+443 SVLDYVQTKQVSIASVE
-455 PTILDNIQAIKGYGM
+455 NVKALKGYGM
-470 SGQLNDQTY
+470 SATLAGEKY

-485 YLNENKI
+485 YLNENRVL
-492 NVDKTLV
+492 VDKELV
-499 QTYLDKGN
+499 KNYSDQGN
-507 TISYLV
+507 TISYLLH
-513 VDQKV
+513 DKQV
-518 LGFVALGDRIK
+518 LGFIALGDTIK
-529 KNTVEFIKELK
+529 PNTIEFIKDLK
-540 ARNITPIMLTGDNK
+540 SRHITPIMLTGDNK
-554 EAAAIMAKQMGI
+554 EAAAIMAQQMGI
-566 TEFRAE
+566 DEFKAE
-572 LLPEDKNQVIK
+572 LLPEDKHQVIK
-583 QLELDGHHVMMV
+583 QLELAGHHVMMV

-623 SADVIL
+623 SADVVL
-629 YNSDPSDIIKFLKL
+629 YNSDPFDIIKFLKL
-643 SHNTYRKTVE
+643 SQNTYRKTVE

-665 IPLAAGILAG
+665 IPLAAGVMAG
-675 IGFVLSPA
+675 VGFVLSPA
-683 VGAVVM
+683 IGAVVM
-689 SLSTVVVALNAL
+689 SLSTVVVAINAL

>member
-1 MKDMDM
+1 MNNEEMHDMKNMD
-7 NHTKMNMNDMNHT
+7 
-20 KMNMNDSNAMQ
+20 
-31 MDHSKMDMSDMDM
+31 MDHSTMDM
-44 SGSHMMMH
+44 SGNHMMMH

-57 DMGDLRKKF
+57 DMGDLRQKF

-78 LSPFMGINLP
+78 LSPFMGLNLP
-88 FQAHFP
+88 FQVQFL
-94 GSDWVVLIL
+94 GSDWIVLVL
-103 ASILFF
+103 ATILFF

-116 TGARGELAEKQPA
+116 SGAKGELMSKQPA

-150 MNDLIHSK
+150 ENNLLHSS
-158 THVMDFF
+158 THIMDFF

-198 LVPNTV
+198 LVPSKV
-204 HMVHG
+204 HMVH
-209 DTTMDHDISM
+209 DDQTMDHDISM
-219 VKSNDIVEIRAG
+219 VKAGNIIEVRAG
-231 ESIPLDG
+231 ESVPLDG
-238 HIISGESYINES
+238 HIISGSSYINES

-255 SKAIKKGLGQK
+255 SKAIKKEIGSK

-277 IRVQVDKTASEGY
+277 IRVKVDKSSGEGY

-301 QGSRSKTQMLADRVS
+301 QNNRSKTQMLADRVS

-323 LSVGILA
+323 LTVGIIA
-330 FIYWLIF
+330 FVYWLIF
-337 GDMNTALNRLVTV
+337 GDMNTALNRLVAV

-394 YIAMDKTGTLT
+394 YVAMDKTGTLT

-416 ADKSIDNEKLLSII
+416 LDKSIDSKNLLSII
-430 AGIES
+430 AGIEG
-435 GSSHPIAN
+435 GSSHPIA
-443 SVVQYAKDKKVE
+443 SSIVSYAKDKEVQ
-455 PTILDNIQAIKGYGM
+455 PAAIDNIQALKGYGM
-470 SGQLNDQTY
+470 SASFDNRQY

-485 YLNENKI
+485 YLNEHEI
-492 NVDKTLV
+492 SLDKKLV

-513 VDQKV
+513 ADKKV

-529 KNTVEFIKELK
+529 KNTIEFIKELK

-566 TEFRAE
+566 DEFRAE
-572 LLPEDKNQVIK
+572 LLPEDKHQVIK
-583 QLELDGHHVMMV
+583 QLELSGHHVMMV

-603 SLAAATIGVAIGA
+603 SLASATIGVAIGA

-623 SADVIL
+623 SADVVL

-643 SHNTYRKTVE
+643 SHNTYKKTVE

-675 IGFVLSPA
+675 VGFVLSPA

>member
-1 MKDMDM
+1 MKNEKMDDM
-7 NHTKMNMNDMNHT
+7 KMD
-20 KMNMNDSNAMQ
+20 
-31 MDHSKMDMSDMDM
+31 MDHSKMDMS
-44 SGSHMMMH
+44 GNNGHMMMH

-57 DMGDLRKKF
+57 DMGDLRQKF

-78 LSPFMGINLP
+78 LSPFMGLHLP
-88 FQAHFP
+88 FQFQFP
-94 GSDWVVLIL
+94 GSDWLVLIL
-103 ASILFF
+103 ATILYF

-116 TGARGELAEKQPA
+116 TGARGELAEKKPA

-150 MNDLIHSK
+150 ENNLLKSS

-198 LVPNTV
+198 LVPNQV
-204 HMVHG
+204 HMVH
-209 DTTMDHDISM
+209 DDMTMDHDISM
-219 VKSNDIVEIRAG
+219 VKAGDIVEIRAG
-231 ESIPLDG
+231 ESVPLDG
-238 HIISGESYINES
+238 YIISGESYINES

-255 SKAIKKGLGQK
+255 SKAVKKELGSK

-277 IRVQVDKTASEGY
+277 IRIKVDKAAGEGY

-301 QGSRSKTQMLADRVS
+301 QSSRSKSQLLADRVS
-316 SWLFYAA
+316 GWLFYAA
-323 LSVGILA
+323 LTVGIIA
-330 FIYWLIF
+330 FVYWLIF

-378 LIIRDNQAM
+378 LIIRNNQAM

-394 YIAMDKTGTLT
+394 YVAMDKTGTLT

-416 ADKSIDNEKLLSII
+416 IDESIDDQKLLAII

-435 GSSHPIAN
+435 GSSHPIAS
-443 SVVQYAKDKKVE
+443 SVVQYAKDQKATPIV
-455 PTILDNIQAIKGYGM
+455 LDNIQAIKGYGM
-470 SGQLNDQTY
+470 SGTLNNQDY
-479 YLVNMK
+479 YLINMK
-485 YLNENKI
+485 YLNEHKI
-492 NVDKTLV
+492 TLDKKYI

-513 VDQKV
+513 SNQKV

-529 KNTVEFIKELK
+529 KNTIEFIKELK
-540 ARNITPIMLTGDNK
+540 SRNITPIMLTGDNK

-566 TEFRAE
+566 DEFRAE
-572 LLPEDKNQVIK
+572 LLPEDKHQVIK
-583 QLELDGHHVMMV
+583 QLEVQGHHVLMV

-603 SLAAATIGVAIGA
+603 SLASATIGVAIGA

-623 SADVIL
+623 SADVVL

-675 IGFVLSPA
+675 VGFVLSPA
-683 VGAVVM
+683 VGAIVM
-689 SLSTVVVALNAL
+689 SLSTVVVAINAL

>member
-1 MKDMDM
+1 
-7 NHTKMNMNDMNHT
+7 
-20 KMNMNDSNAMQ
+20 
-31 MDHSKMDMSDMDM
+31 MDM

-57 DMGDLRKKF
+57 DMGDLRQKF

-78 LSPFMGINLP
+78 LSPFMGLNLP
-88 FQAHFP
+88 FQVQFP
-94 GSDWVVLIL
+94 GSDWIVLAL
-103 ASILFF
+103 ATILFF

-116 TGARGELAEKQPA
+116 SGAKGELMSKQPA

-150 MNDLIHSK
+150 ENNLLHSS
-158 THVMDFF
+158 THIMDFF

-198 LVPNTV
+198 LVPSKV
-204 HMVHG
+204 HMVH
-209 DTTMDHDISM
+209 DDQTMDHDISM
-219 VKSNDIVEIRAG
+219 VKAGNVIEVRAG
-231 ESIPLDG
+231 ESVPLDG
-238 HIISGESYINES
+238 HIISGSSYINES

-255 SKAIKKGLGQK
+255 SKAVKKEVGSK

-277 IRVQVDKTASEGY
+277 IRVKVDKSANEGY

-301 QGSRSKTQMLADRVS
+301 QNNRSKTQMLADKVS

-323 LSVGILA
+323 LSVGIIA
-330 FIYWLIF
+330 FVYWLIF
-337 GDMNTALNRLVTV
+337 GDMNTALNRLVAV

-394 YIAMDKTGTLT
+394 YVAMDKTGTLT

-416 ADKSIDNEKLLSII
+416 LDKSIDNKNLLAII
-430 AGIES
+430 AGIEG
-435 GSSHPIAN
+435 GSSHPIA
-443 SVVQYAKDKKVE
+443 SSIVSYAKDKE
-455 PTILDNIQAIKGYGM
+455 IQPAAIDNIQALKGYGM
-470 SGQLNDQTY
+470 SASFDNRQY

-485 YLNENKI
+485 YLSEHEI
-492 NVDKTLV
+492 SLDKKLV

-513 VDQKV
+513 ADKKV

-529 KNTVEFIKELK
+529 KNTIEFIKELK

-566 TEFRAE
+566 DEFRAE
-572 LLPEDKNQVIK
+572 LLPEDKHQVIK
-583 QLELDGHHVMMV
+583 QLELSGHHVLMV

-603 SLAAATIGVAIGA
+603 SLASATIGVAIGA

-623 SADVIL
+623 SADVVL

-643 SHNTYRKTVE
+643 SHNTYKKTVE

>member
-1 MKDMDM
+1 MKDMKSEKMQMHDMKDMD
-7 NHTKMNMNDMNHT
+7 HGNMGDMHGDDGH
-20 KMNMNDSNAMQ
+20 M
-31 MDHSKMDMSDMDM
+31 
-44 SGSHMMMH
+44 MMMH
-52 GGHMM
+52 GGMMM

-66 WISLVLAIPVFI
+66 WISLILAIPVFI
-78 LSPFMGINLP
+78 LSPFMGLHLP
-88 FQAHFP
+88 FQFQFP
-94 GSDWVVLIL
+94 GSSWIVMIL
-103 ASILFF
+103 STILFF
-109 YGGKPFI
+109 YGGKPFL
-116 TGARGELAEKQPA
+116 TGAKGELKAKQPA

-142 IYSLYAFV
+142 IYSIYAFV
-150 MNDLIHSK
+150 MVNIVRTGQHI
-158 THVMDFF
+158 MDFF

-198 LVPNTV
+198 LVPNQV

-209 DTTMDHDISM
+209 EKTMDHDISM
-219 VKSNDIVEIRAG
+219 VKTGDVVEVRAG

-238 HIISGESYINES
+238 EIISGESYINES

-255 SKAIKKGLGQK
+255 SKAVKKSLGDN

-277 IRVQVDKTASEGY
+277 IRVKVAKTSSEGY

-301 QGSRSKTQMLADRVS
+301 QTNKSKTQMLADKVS
-316 SWLFYAA
+316 GWLFYAA
-323 LSVGILA
+323 VTVGLIA

-337 GDMNTALNRLVTV
+337 GDMNLALTRLVTV

-364 LVMSRST
+364 LVMARST

-394 YIAMDKTGTLT
+394 YVAMDKTGTLT
-405 EGKFTVNGLQS
+405 EGKFTVNGL
-416 ADKSIDNEKLLSII
+416 KSLGDMDDDQVLSLI

-443 SVVQYAKDKKVE
+443 SVVEYAKEKKIE
-455 PTILDNIQAIKGYGM
+455 AAQLDDIQAIKGYGM
-470 SGQLNDQTY
+470 SANKDSHK
-479 YLVNMK
+479 YLLINMK
-485 YLNENKI
+485 YLQSHKMDF
-492 NVDKTLV
+492 DKSV
-499 QTYLDKGN
+499 AQQYLDKGN

-513 VDQKV
+513 ADDQV
-518 LGFVALGDRIK
+518 VGFVALGDTIK
-529 KNTVEFIKELK
+529 ANSVQFIKDLK

-554 EAAAIMAKQMGI
+554 EAAASFAKQLGI
-566 TEFRAE
+566 DEFKAE
-572 LLPEDKNQVIK
+572 LLPEDKHEVIK
-583 QLELDGHHVMMV
+583 NLELEGHHVMMV

-603 SLAAATIGVAIGA
+603 SLASATIGVAIGA

-623 SADVIL
+623 SADVVL
-629 YNSDPSDIIKFLKL
+629 YNSDPSDITKFLNL
-643 SHNTYRKTVE
+643 SAKTYRKTVE

-658 AGYNIIA
+658 AGYNILA

-683 VGAVVM
+683 VGAVIM
-689 SLSTVVVALNAL
+689 SMSTVIVALNAM
-701 TLKM
+701 TLK

>member
-1 MKDMDM
+1 MKDMNGM
-7 NHTKMNMNDMNHT
+7 KMDDH
-20 KMNMNDSNAMQ
+20 
-31 MDHSKMDMSDMDM
+31 DHSKMDMSGMDM
-44 SGSHMMMH
+44 SNSHMMMH

-66 WISLVLAIPVFI
+66 WISLVLAIPVFV
-78 LSPFMGINLP
+78 LSPFMGLNLP
-88 FQAHFP
+88 FQVQFP
-94 GSDWVVLIL
+94 GSDWIVLVLATIL
-103 ASILFF
+103 YF

-116 TGARGELAEKQPA
+116 TGAKGELQEKKPA

-150 MNDLIHSK
+150 MNDLIHSSQ
-158 THVMDFF
+158 HIMDFF
-165 WELASLIVIML
+165 WELSSLIVIML

-184 STMSA
+184 STMNA

-198 LVPNTV
+198 LVPDKV
-204 HMVHG
+204 HMVHEEK
-209 DTTMDHDISM
+209 TMDHDISM
-219 VKSNDIVEIRAG
+219 VKDGDIVEIRAG
-231 ESIPLDG
+231 ESVPLDG
-238 HIISGESYINES
+238 HIISGSSYINES

-255 SKAIKKGLGQK
+255 SKAVKKEVGSK

-277 IRVQVDKTASEGY
+277 IRVKVDKAANEGY

-301 QGSRSKTQMLADRVS
+301 QNNRSKTQLLADRVS
-316 SWLFYAA
+316 GWLFYAA
-323 LSVGILA
+323 LTVGIIA
-330 FIYWLIF
+330 FVYWLIF

-405 EGKFTVNGLQS
+405 EGKFTVNGL
-416 ADKSIDNEKLLSII
+416 KSIDSTIDDDKLLSII

-443 SVVQYAKDKKVE
+443 SIVQYAKDKKIEIANFDDV
-455 PTILDNIQAIKGYGM
+455 QAIKGYGM
-470 SGQLNDQTY
+470 SGNLDSHKY

-485 YLNENKI
+485 YLKNENI
-492 NVDKTLV
+492 PVDNKLV

-513 VDQKV
+513 ADKKV

-529 KNTVEFIKELK
+529 KNTIEFIKELK
-540 ARNITPIMLTGDNK
+540 SRNITPIMLTGDNK
-554 EAAAIMAKQMGI
+554 NAAAIMAKQMGI
-566 TEFRAE
+566 DEFRAE
-572 LLPEDKNQVIK
+572 LLPEDKNKVIK
-583 QLELDGHHVMMV
+583 QLELSGHHVMMV

-629 YNSDPSDIIKFLKL
+629 YNSDPFDIIKFLKL
-643 SHNTYRKTVE
+643 SHHTYKKTVE

-658 AGYNIIA
+658 AGYNIVA

-675 IGFVLSPA
+675 IGFILSPA
-683 VGAVVM
+683 VGAIVM
-689 SLSTVVVALNAL
+689 SLSTVVVAVNAL

>member
-1 MKDMDM
+1 MNNEEMHDMKNMD
-7 NHTKMNMNDMNHT
+7 
-20 KMNMNDSNAMQ
+20 
-31 MDHSKMDMSDMDM
+31 MDHSTMDM

-57 DMGDLRKKF
+57 DMGDLRQKF

-78 LSPFMGINLP
+78 LSPFMGLNLP
-88 FQAHFP
+88 FQVQFP
-94 GSDWVVLIL
+94 GSDWIVLVL
-103 ASILFF
+103 ATILFC

-116 TGARGELAEKQPA
+116 SGAKGELMSKQPA

-150 MNDLIHSK
+150 ENNLLHSS
-158 THVMDFF
+158 THIMDFF

-198 LVPNTV
+198 LVPSKV
-204 HMVHG
+204 HMVH
-209 DTTMDHDISM
+209 DDQTMDHDISM
-219 VKSNDIVEIRAG
+219 VKAGNVIEVRAG
-231 ESIPLDG
+231 ESVPLDG
-238 HIISGESYINES
+238 HIISGSSYINES

-255 SKAIKKGLGQK
+255 SKAIKKEVSSK

-277 IRVQVDKTASEGY
+277 IRVKVDKSANEGY

-301 QGSRSKTQMLADRVS
+301 QNNRSKTQMLADKVS

-323 LSVGILA
+323 LSVGIIA
-330 FIYWLIF
+330 FVYWLIF
-337 GDMNTALNRLVTV
+337 GDMNTALNRLVAV

-394 YIAMDKTGTLT
+394 YVAMDKTGTLT

-416 ADKSIDNEKLLSII
+416 LDKSIDNKNLLAII
-430 AGIES
+430 AGIEG
-435 GSSHPIAN
+435 GSSHPIA
-443 SVVQYAKDKKVE
+443 SSIVSYAKDKE
-455 PTILDNIQAIKGYGM
+455 IQPAAIDNIQALKGYGM
-470 SGQLNDQTY
+470 SASFDNRQY

-485 YLNENKI
+485 YLNEHEI
-492 NVDKTLV
+492 SLDKKLV

-513 VDQKV
+513 ADKKV

-529 KNTVEFIKELK
+529 KNTIEFIKELK
-540 ARNITPIMLTGDNK
+540 ARNITSIMLTGDNK

-566 TEFRAE
+566 DEFRAE
-572 LLPEDKNQVIK
+572 LLPEDKHQVIK
-583 QLELDGHHVMMV
+583 QLELSGHHVLMV

-603 SLAAATIGVAIGA
+603 SLASATIGVAIGA

-623 SADVIL
+623 SADVVL

-643 SHNTYRKTVE
+643 SHNTYKKTVE

>member
-1 MKDMDM
+1 MNNEEMHDMKNMD
-7 NHTKMNMNDMNHT
+7 
-20 KMNMNDSNAMQ
+20 
-31 MDHSKMDMSDMDM
+31 MDHSTMDM
-44 SGSHMMMH
+44 SGNHMMMH

-57 DMGDLRKKF
+57 DMGDLRQKF

-78 LSPFMGINLP
+78 LSPFMGLNLP
-88 FQAHFP
+88 FQVQFP
-94 GSDWVVLIL
+94 GSDWIVLVL
-103 ASILFF
+103 ATILFF

-116 TGARGELAEKQPA
+116 SGAKGELMSKQPA

-150 MNDLIHSK
+150 ENNLLRSS
-158 THVMDFF
+158 THIMDFF

-198 LVPNTV
+198 LVPSKV
-204 HMVHG
+204 HMVH
-209 DTTMDHDISM
+209 DDQTMDHDISM
-219 VKSNDIVEIRAG
+219 VKAGNIVEVRAG

-238 HIISGESYINES
+238 HIISGSSYINES

-255 SKAIKKGLGQK
+255 SKAIKKEVGSK

-277 IRVQVDKTASEGY
+277 IRVKVDKSSGEGY

-301 QGSRSKTQMLADRVS
+301 QNNRSKTQMLADRVS

-323 LSVGILA
+323 LTVGIIA
-330 FIYWLIF
+330 FVYWLIF
-337 GDMNTALNRLVTV
+337 GDMNTALNRLVAV

-394 YIAMDKTGTLT
+394 YVAMDKTGTLT
-405 EGKFTVNGLQS
+405 EGKFIVNGLES
-416 ADKSIDNEKLLSII
+416 LDKSIDNKNLLSII
-430 AGIES
+430 AGIEG
-435 GSSHPIAN
+435 GSSHPIA
-443 SVVQYAKDKKVE
+443 SSIVSYAKDKEVQ
-455 PTILDNIQAIKGYGM
+455 PAAIDNIQALKGYGM
-470 SGQLNDQTY
+470 SASFDNRQY

-485 YLNENKI
+485 YLNEHEI
-492 NVDKTLV
+492 SLDKKLV

-513 VDQKV
+513 ADKKI

-529 KNTVEFIKELK
+529 KNTIEFIKELK

-566 TEFRAE
+566 DEFRAE
-572 LLPEDKNQVIK
+572 LLPEDKHQVIK
-583 QLELDGHHVMMV
+583 QLELSGHHVMMV

-603 SLAAATIGVAIGA
+603 SLASATIGVAIGA

-623 SADVIL
+623 SADVVL

-643 SHNTYRKTVE
+643 SHNTYKKTVE

>member
-1 MKDMDM
+1 MNNEEMHDMKNMD
-7 NHTKMNMNDMNHT
+7 
-20 KMNMNDSNAMQ
+20 
-31 MDHSKMDMSDMDM
+31 MDHSTMDM

-57 DMGDLRKKF
+57 DMGDLRQKF

-78 LSPFMGINLP
+78 LSPFMGLNLP
-88 FQAHFP
+88 FQVQFP
-94 GSDWVVLIL
+94 GSDWIVLVL
-103 ASILFF
+103 ATILFF

-116 TGARGELAEKQPA
+116 SGAKGELMSKQPA

-150 MNDLIHSK
+150 ENNLLHSS
-158 THVMDFF
+158 THIMDFF

-198 LVPNTV
+198 LVPSKV
-204 HMVHG
+204 HMVH
-209 DTTMDHDISM
+209 DDQTMDHDISM
-219 VKSNDIVEIRAG
+219 VKAGNVIEVRAG
-231 ESIPLDG
+231 ESVPLDG
-238 HIISGESYINES
+238 HIISGSSYINES

-255 SKAIKKGLGQK
+255 SKAIKKEVSSK

-277 IRVQVDKTASEGY
+277 IRVKVDKSANEGY

-301 QGSRSKTQMLADRVS
+301 QNNRSKTQMLADKVS

-323 LSVGILA
+323 LSVGIIA
-330 FIYWLIF
+330 FVYWLIF
-337 GDMNTALNRLVTV
+337 GDMNTALNRLVAV

-394 YIAMDKTGTLT
+394 YVAMDKTGTLT

-416 ADKSIDNEKLLSII
+416 LDKSIDNKNLLAII
-430 AGIES
+430 AGIEG
-435 GSSHPIAN
+435 GSSHPIA
-443 SVVQYAKDKKVE
+443 SSIVSYAKDKE
-455 PTILDNIQAIKGYGM
+455 IQPAAIDNIQALKGYGM
-470 SGQLNDQTY
+470 SASFDNRQY

-485 YLNENKI
+485 YLNEHEI
-492 NVDKTLV
+492 SLDKKLV

-513 VDQKV
+513 ADKKV

-529 KNTVEFIKELK
+529 KNTIEFIKELK

-566 TEFRAE
+566 DEFRAE
-572 LLPEDKNQVIK
+572 LLPEDKHQVIK
-583 QLELDGHHVMMV
+583 QLELSGHHVLMV

-603 SLAAATIGVAIGA
+603 SLASATIGVAIGA

-623 SADVIL
+623 SADVVL

-643 SHNTYRKTVE
+643 SHNTYKKTVE

>member
-1 MKDMDM
+1 MKDMNGM
-7 NHTKMNMNDMNHT
+7 KMNDN
-20 KMNMNDSNAMQ
+20 
-31 MDHSKMDMSDMDM
+31 DHSDMDMSGMDM

-66 WISLVLAIPVFI
+66 WISLVLAIPVFV
-78 LSPFMGINLP
+78 LSPFMGLNLP
-88 FQAHFP
+88 FQVQFP
-94 GSDWVVLIL
+94 GSDWIVLVLATIL
-103 ASILFF
+103 YF

-116 TGARGELAEKQPA
+116 TGAKGELQSKQPA

-150 MNDLIHSK
+150 MNDLVHSPQ
-158 THVMDFF
+158 HIMDFF
-165 WELASLIVIML
+165 WELSSLIVIML

-198 LVPNTV
+198 LVPDQV
-204 HMVHG
+204 HMVHEG
-209 DTTMDHDISM
+209 KTMDHDISM
-219 VKSNDIVEIRAG
+219 VKDGDVVEIRAG
-231 ESIPLDG
+231 ESVPLDG
-238 HIISGESYINES
+238 HIVSGTSYINES

-255 SKAIKKGLGQK
+255 SKAVKKEIGSK

-277 IRVQVDKTASEGY
+277 IRVKVDKAANEGY

-301 QGSRSKTQMLADRVS
+301 QNNRSKTQMLADKVS

-323 LSVGILA
+323 LSVGIIA
-330 FIYWLIF
+330 FVYWLIF
-337 GDMNTALNRLVTV
+337 GDMNTALNRLVAV

-405 EGKFTVNGLQS
+405 EGKFTVNGL
-416 ADKSIDNEKLLSII
+416 KSIDSTINDNKLLSVI

-443 SVVQYAKDKKVE
+443 SIVQYAKDKKIEIANFDDV
-455 PTILDNIQAIKGYGM
+455 QAIKGYGM
-470 SGQLNDQTY
+470 SGKLEGHEY

-485 YLNENKI
+485 YLKNENIPIDSK
-492 NVDKTLV
+492 LV

-513 VDQKV
+513 ADKKV

-529 KNTVEFIKELK
+529 KNTIEFIKELK
-540 ARNITPIMLTGDNK
+540 ARNITTIMLTGDNK
-554 EAAAIMAKQMGI
+554 DAAATMAKQMGI
-566 TEFRAE
+566 DEFRAE
-572 LLPEDKNQVIK
+572 LLPEDKNKVIK
-583 QLELDGHHVMMV
+583 QLELSGHHVMMV

-629 YNSDPSDIIKFLKL
+629 YNSDPFDIIKFLKL
-643 SHNTYRKTVE
+643 SHHTYQKTVE

-658 AGYNIIA
+658 AGYNIVA

-675 IGFVLSPA
+675 VGFVLSPA
-683 VGAVVM
+683 VGAIVM
-689 SLSTVVVALNAL
+689 SLSTVVVAINAL

>member
-1 MKDMDM
+1 MHDMKDMDM
-7 NHTKMNMNDMNHT
+7 NHST
-20 KMNMNDSNAMQ
+20 
-31 MDHSKMDMSDMDM
+31 MDM

-57 DMGDLRKKF
+57 DMGDLRQKF

-78 LSPFMGINLP
+78 LSPFMGLNLP
-88 FQAHFP
+88 FQVQFP
-94 GSDWVVLIL
+94 GSDWIVLVL
-103 ASILFF
+103 ATILFF

-116 TGARGELAEKQPA
+116 SGAKGELMSKQPA

-142 IYSLYAFV
+142 IYSIYAFV
-150 MNDLIHSK
+150 ENNLLHST
-158 THVMDFF
+158 THIMDFF

-198 LVPNTV
+198 LVPSEV
-204 HMVHG
+204 HMVHN
-209 DTTMDHDISM
+209 DQTMDHDISM
-219 VKSNDIVEIRAG
+219 VKADDIIEVRAG
-231 ESIPLDG
+231 ESVPLDG
-238 HIISGESYINES
+238 HIISGSSYINES

-255 SKAIKKGLGQK
+255 SKAIKKEISSK

-277 IRVQVDKTASEGY
+277 IRVKVDKSAGEGY

-301 QGSRSKTQMLADRVS
+301 QNNRSKTQMLADKVS

-323 LSVGILA
+323 LTVGIIA
-330 FIYWLIF
+330 FVYWLIF
-337 GDMNTALNRLVTV
+337 GDMNTALNRLVAV

-416 ADKSIDNEKLLSII
+416 LDKSIDNKNLLSII
-430 AGIES
+430 AGIEG
-435 GSSHPIAN
+435 GSSHPIA
-443 SVVQYAKDKKVE
+443 SSIVSYAKE
-455 PTILDNIQAIKGYGM
+455 QTIQPAAIDNIQALKGYGM
-470 SGQLNDQTY
+470 SASFDNRQY

-485 YLNENKI
+485 YLNEKGI
-492 NVDKTLV
+492 SLDKKLV

-513 VDQKV
+513 ADKKV

-529 KNTVEFIKELK
+529 KNTIEFIKELK

-566 TEFRAE
+566 DEFKAE
-572 LLPEDKNQVIK
+572 LLPEDKHQVIK
-583 QLELDGHHVMMV
+583 QLELAGHHVMMV

-603 SLAAATIGVAIGA
+603 SLASATIGVAIGA

-623 SADVIL
+623 SADVVL
-629 YNSDPSDIIKFLKL
+629 YNSNPSDIIKFLKL
-643 SHNTYRKTVE
+643 SHNTYKKTVE

>member
-1 MKDMDM
+1 MDEKMDM
-7 NHTKMNMNDMNHT
+7 KN
-20 KMNMNDSNAMQ
+20 
-31 MDHSKMDMSDMDM
+31 MDHSKMDMSDD
-44 SGSHMMMH
+44 HMMMH

-57 DMGDLRKKF
+57 DMGDLKQKF

-78 LSPFMGINLP
+78 LSPFMGLNLP
-88 FQAHFP
+88 FQVQFP
-94 GSDWVVLIL
+94 GSDWIVLVLATIL
-103 ASILFF
+103 YF

-116 TGARGELAEKQPA
+116 SGAKGELKSKQPA

-150 MNDLIHSK
+150 MNNFVQSSSHI
-158 THVMDFF
+158 MDFF

-198 LVPNTV
+198 LVPDKV

-209 DTTMDHDISM
+209 DETMDHDISM
-219 VKSNDIVEIRAG
+219 VKDNDLIEIRAG
-231 ESIPLDG
+231 ESVPLDG
-238 HIISGESYINES
+238 QIVSGSTYVNES

-255 SKAIKKGLGQK
+255 SKAVKKEQGSK

-277 IRVQVDKTASEGY
+277 IRVKVEKAANEGY

-301 QGSRSKTQMLADRVS
+301 QNNRSKTQKLADKVS

-323 LSVGILA
+323 LSVGIIA
-330 FIYWLIF
+330 FVYWLVV
-337 GDMNTALNRLVTV
+337 GDMNTALNRLVAV

-405 EGKFTVNGLQS
+405 EGKFTVNGLNRL
-416 ADKSIDNEKLLSII
+416 DESIDNEKLLSLVT
-430 AGIES
+430 GLEN
-435 GSSHPIAN
+435 GSSHPIAQ
-443 SVVQYAKDKKVE
+443 SIVQYAKDKKVKA
-455 PTILDNIQAIKGYGM
+455 TNFDDVQAIKGYGM
-470 SGQLNDQTY
+470 SGQLDGQKY

-485 YLNENKI
+485 YLKKENISIDDQK
-492 NVDKTLV
+492 V

-513 VDQKV
+513 NDNHV

-529 KNTVEFIKELK
+529 KNTIEFIKELK
-540 ARNITPIMLTGDNK
+540 AQNITPIMLTGDNK
-554 EAAAIMAKQMGI
+554 NAAATMAKQMGI
-566 TEFRAE
+566 DEFRAE
-572 LLPEDKNQVIK
+572 LLPEDKNKVIQK
-583 QLELDGHHVMMV
+583 LENDGHHVMMV

-643 SHNTYRKTVE
+643 SRKTYRKTVE

-683 VGAVVM
+683 VGAVIM
-689 SLSTVVVALNAL
+689 SLSTVVVAINAL

>member
-1 MKDMDM
+1 MNNEEMHDMKNMD
-7 NHTKMNMNDMNHT
+7 
-20 KMNMNDSNAMQ
+20 
-31 MDHSKMDMSDMDM
+31 MDHSTMDM
-44 SGSHMMMH
+44 SGNHMMMH

-57 DMGDLRKKF
+57 NMGDLRQKF

-78 LSPFMGINLP
+78 LSPFMGLKLP
-88 FQAHFP
+88 FQVQFP
-94 GSDWVVLIL
+94 GSDWIVLVL
-103 ASILFF
+103 ATILFF

-116 TGARGELAEKQPA
+116 SGAKGELMSKQPA

-150 MNDLIHSK
+150 ENNLLHSS
-158 THVMDFF
+158 THIMDFF

-198 LVPNTV
+198 LVPSKV
-204 HMVHG
+204 HMVH
-209 DTTMDHDISM
+209 DDQTMDHDISM
-219 VKSNDIVEIRAG
+219 VKAGNIIEVRAG
-231 ESIPLDG
+231 ESVPLDG
-238 HIISGESYINES
+238 HIISGSSYINES

-255 SKAIKKGLGQK
+255 SKAIKKEIGSK

-277 IRVQVDKTASEGY
+277 IRVKVDKSSGEGY

-301 QGSRSKTQMLADRVS
+301 QNNRSKTQMLADRVS

-323 LSVGILA
+323 LTVGIIA
-330 FIYWLIF
+330 FVYWLIF
-337 GDMNTALNRLVTV
+337 GDMNTALNRLVAV

-416 ADKSIDNEKLLSII
+416 LDKSIDSKNLLSII
-430 AGIES
+430 AGIEG
-435 GSSHPIAN
+435 GSSHPIA
-443 SVVQYAKDKKVE
+443 SSIVSYAKDKEVQ
-455 PTILDNIQAIKGYGM
+455 PAAIDNIQALKGYGM
-470 SGQLNDQTY
+470 SASFDNRQY

-485 YLNENKI
+485 YLNEHEI
-492 NVDKTLV
+492 SLDKKLV

-513 VDQKV
+513 ADKKV

-529 KNTVEFIKELK
+529 KNTIEFIKELK

-566 TEFRAE
+566 DEFRAE
-572 LLPEDKNQVIK
+572 LLPEDKHQVIK
-583 QLELDGHHVMMV
+583 QLELSGHHVMMV

-603 SLAAATIGVAIGA
+603 SLASATIGVAIGA

-623 SADVIL
+623 SADVVL

-643 SHNTYRKTVE
+643 SHNTYKKTVE

-675 IGFVLSPA
+675 VGFVLSPA